1 MKTGGDLVTSVMWF
15 RRDLRIEDNRALKH
29 ALEESESLVLLFHA
43 NPEQFIGGGSKNEAA
58 FFKSV
63 DAFRKELAEEGAT
76 LQILYGDLE
85 TSFRKLKEEL
95 PDWTDIYINRD
106 ETGYGLERDWK
117 IVEVF
122 KELNVKPHGYHDHYL
137 HSAEEIKTNTGT
149 AYKVY
154 TPYYNKWIQLPKPT
168 IEEVNFD
175 VEKVVNTRLFV
186 EDIVQFNEL
195 LASQPNILEFETGSL
210 VAKKSLNEFIANE
223 LHEYDE
229 ARDIPFKDGTS
240 RLSHHLRT
248 GEISIRTVYN
258 QVNEAKD
265 SKGKETFI
273 KELAWRDFYNMVYV
287 ANPEQKDKAIKPEF
301 DFISWEN
308 SETAFKAWKEG
319 KTGYPIVDAAM
330 RQLKET
336 GWMHNRSRM
345 IVASF
350 LMKDLLIDWRWGE
363 RYFQEQLVD
372 YDGAS
377 NIGGW
382 QWAASTGTDSAPYFR
397 IFNPTTQSERFD
409 ADGAYIK
416 KYVPELRNV
425 PNKKIHDPSSLTADE
440 QDRFGVIIGADYPWA
455 IVSHKE
461 QRKLAI
467 GAYEASKEIHE
478 EMEKK

>member
-1 MKTGGDLVTSVMWF
+1 MTSVMWF
-15 RRDLRIEDNRALKH
+15 RRDLRIEDNRALKN
-29 ALEESESLVLLFHA
+29 ALEESESLVLLFHI
-43 NPEQFIGGGSKNEAA
+43 NPEQFIGNGSKNEAA

-63 DAFRKELAEEGAT
+63 EIFRKELAEQGAT
-76 LQILYGDLE
+76 LQLLFGDLE
-85 TSFRKLKEEL
+85 ESFRKLKKEL
-95 PDWTDIYINRD
+95 PEWTDVYINRD

-117 IVEVF
+117 MAELF

-137 HSAEEIKTNTGT
+137 HSAEEIKTNAGT

-154 TPYYNKWIQLPKPT
+154 TPYYNKWIELPKPT
-168 IEEVNFD
+168 IAEVNFD
-175 VEKVVNTRLFV
+175 VKKIVNTPLFP
-186 EDIVQFNEL
+186 EDARQFKKL
-195 LASQPNILEFETGSL
+195 LTKQPDIPNFETGSA
-210 VAKKSLNEFIANE
+210 VANE
-223 LHEYDE
+223 SLIQFIEEELQDYDE

-248 GEISIRTVYN
+248 GEISIRTVFN
-258 QVNEAKD
+258 RVNEAEE

-287 ANPEQKDKAIKPEF
+287 ANPEQKNKAIKPEF
-301 DFISWEN
+301 DYISWKN
-308 SETAFKAWKEG
+308 SEEDFEVWKAG
-319 KTGYPIVDAAM
+319 KTGFPIVDAAM

-363 RYFQEQLVD
+363 RYFQEQLID
-372 YDGAS
+372 YDAAS

-409 ADGAYIK
+409 AKGKYIK
-416 KYVPELRNV
+416 KYVPELRAIA
-425 PNKKIHDPSSLTADE
+425 NKKIHEPSTLTAEE
-440 QDRFGVIIGADYPWA
+440 QEQFGVIIGKDYPA
-455 IVSHKE
+455 PIVSHKE
-461 QRKLAI
+461 KRKLAI
-467 GAYEASKEIHE
+467 AAYEASKEIHQE
-478 EMEKK
+478 TDGID

>member
-1 MKTGGDLVTSVMWF
+1 MTSVMWF

-29 ALEESESLVLLFHA
+29 ALEESESLVLLFHV
-43 NPEQFIGGGSKNEAA
+43 NPEQFIGGESKNEAA

-63 DAFRKELAEEGAT
+63 EFFRKELANEGAT
-76 LQILYGDLE
+76 LQILFGDLE
-85 TSFRKLKEEL
+85 NCFRKLKQEL
-95 PDWTDIYINRD
+95 PEWTDVYINRD

-117 IVEVF
+117 MAELF
-122 KELNVKPHGYHDHYL
+122 KELNVKPHAYHDHYL
-137 HSAEEIKTNTGT
+137 HAAQEIKTNAGT

-154 TPYYNKWIQLPKPT
+154 TPYYNKWIELPKPT
-168 IEEVNFD
+168 ITEVNFD
-175 VEKVVNTRLFV
+175 VEKIESTSLFP
-186 EDIVQFNEL
+186 EDLKKFKEL
-195 LASQPNILEFETGSL
+195 LDKQPDIPNFKTGST
-210 VAKKSLNEFIANE
+210 VANESLSEFIGKE
-223 LHEYDE
+223 LGDYDE

-248 GEISIRTVYN
+248 GEISIRTVFN
-258 QVNEAKD
+258 RVNEAKD

-301 DFISWEN
+301 DYVSWEN
-308 SETAFKAWKEG
+308 NEADFEKWKEG
-319 KTGYPIVDAAM
+319 RTGFPIVDAAM

-363 RYFQEQLVD
+363 RYFQEQLID
-372 YDGAS
+372 YDAAS

-409 ADGAYIK
+409 PDGAYVK
-416 KYVPELRNV
+416 KYVPELRGIT
-425 PNKKIHDPSSLTADE
+425 NKKIHEPSTLTADE
-440 QDRFGVIIGADYPWA
+440 QELFGVIVGEDYPHPM
-455 IVSHKE
+455 VSHKE

-467 GAYEASKEIHE
+467 GAYEASKEIYQ
-478 EMEKK
+478 EMASSDN